1 MDYRL
6 LETPVR
12 QLSSGE
18 QRRLSLLRAIAV
30 EPDYLIMDEVTS
42 GLDAISADA
51 VLTLVENFVKLS
63 GSSCIFITHSK
74 QDAMRIAN
82 RVVIM
87 RDGRITEQGHL
98 ID

>member
-1 MDYRL
+1 MFYLYRMIL
-6 LETPVR
+6 LH
-12 QLSSGE
+12 LKSCAAM
-18 QRRLSLLRAIAV
+18 L
-30 EPDYLIMDEVTS
+30 TS
-42 GLDAISADA
+42 GLDVISADA

-74 QDAMRIAN
+74 RDAMRIAN

-98 ID
+98 IN